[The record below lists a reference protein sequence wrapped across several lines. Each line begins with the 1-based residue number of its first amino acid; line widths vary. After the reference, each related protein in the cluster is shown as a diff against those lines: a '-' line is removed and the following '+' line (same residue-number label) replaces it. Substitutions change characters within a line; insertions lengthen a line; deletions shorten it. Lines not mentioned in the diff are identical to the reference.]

1 MYEEFVK
8 VAQDA
13 MKPAMKMAE
22 NNTAMAV
29 KLMKAQADTTAE
41 MMQSNLAHVQA
52 LVEVKDLNVAVD
64 MQQKY
69 VESVNEKLTAVAR
82 DNAAVIEAAMT
93 EAGKIF
99 EGSMAEVQAQ
109 AKKAAETM
117 EKEISKASKAAK
129 KAA

>member
-22 NNTAMAV
+22 NNTALTV
-29 KLMKAQADTTAE
+29 KLLQNNAANAVE
-41 MMQSNLAHVQA
+41 VMQGNLAHVKA
-52 LVEVKDLNVAVD
+52 LTETKDVNAAVE

-69 VESVNEKLTAVAR
+69 VEALNEMMVNMAKENAALVETAV
-82 DNAAVIEAAMT
+82 T

-109 AKKAAETM
+109 AKKTVENI
-117 EKEISKASKAAK
+117 EKEMTKAGKAKAA
-129 KAA
+129 